1 MNRKIIFRGKDH
13 YTGEWIEGYLIE
25 RNKKSW
31 IVAYS
36 LDKDPIGIIN
46 NHWFVN
52 TPSAVVDQKT
62 VGQYTGLKDK
72 NGVKI
77 FEGDRNDDGDFVV
90 FCESCNGWE
99 FGAIDIPSGDIFI
112 KCHKCDG
119 NFFFEDVISDF
130 VVVGNIYENE
140 SN

>member
-1 MNRKIIFRGKDH
+1 MNREIILRGKDH

-31 IVAYS
+31 IVRYS
-36 LDKDPIGIIN
+36 LGQDPIGIIH
-46 NHWFVN
+46 NHWYVN

-62 VGQYTGLKDK
+62 VGQYIGKTDK

-77 FEGDRNDDGDFVV
+77 FEGDLVQYSPLKKTFEIVWSKSLLRFLCYSATG
-90 FCESCNGWE
+90 
-99 FGAIDIPSGDIFI
+99 ITPSAYNE
-112 KCHKCDG
+112 HL
-119 NFFFEDVISDF
+119 